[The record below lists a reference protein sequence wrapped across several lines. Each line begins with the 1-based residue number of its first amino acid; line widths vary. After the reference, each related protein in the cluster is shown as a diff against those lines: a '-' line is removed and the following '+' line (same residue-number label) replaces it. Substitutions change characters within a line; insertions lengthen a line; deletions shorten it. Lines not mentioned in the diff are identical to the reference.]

1 MEKFKISDIQEMFVS
16 DVERFHNLT
25 QQHVRDL
32 LDAAAP
38 SQESLDEALRQ
49 CHTLKGLAGSVE
61 AWGLSCLGADF
72 ERLLEL
78 AGSWMGT
85 ERERANQIFEFIL
98 EHLQDWFVMNQF
110 SCMDMLP
117 QAWDIYQGLRVLM
130 EDRWPG
136 CLPPSGAHAGTELAA
151 AQYVRLPDLQITEA
165 EAAPVPAGSLT
176 IELDVQGAAPAAEC
190 ASSETPV
197 RDDASSQVD
206 AQRPGADDVASAKAP
221 LPVRVVPPVLRHR
234 DAAAPPQV
242 SAEPSTAASTASD
255 NLRPGTGEAG
265 APSVIPA
272 RADAG
277 QATGASPAEKREP
290 APTPAPTT
298 PPLLRVAPPT
308 LKRRSQP
315 ATPAPE
321 AKTAAT
327 ANAGTSEVASK
338 SQLEPEAQS
347 SAAPNLTPASS
358 AAKDATSRDER
369 ADGDKSRV
377 AGEIPPVPSTATND
391 AEALFAS
398 LPESVAAEPAAAAAP
413 EPAATGEF
421 VPGADNDLLVLLS
434 QEVAGY
440 LVELTGS
447 LMALAGNLAATE
459 PWDQARRLFHTIKG
473 TAATFGLDAVSGPA
487 KAGET
492 RCAAAV
498 EKVRARTRKAFEEC
512 VHRAGVVAR
521 ALSLPFDEGRLR
533 AALERGLA
541 EAANAAAASAPVAP
555 PAGLDPEMA
564 GFFINDARDQIAVIE
579 QAVLR
584 WEQGEQPGAQVQ
596 AAQRGFHTI
605 KGAGNSIGLTAVAAS
620 VHQVESFLETVAGQ
634 GAAGSKAV
642 FTFLLG
648 AVDQLRGYLQE
659 LTGNPDAAWR
669 HDWTGALQLLAAGG
683 PETSAPKPATALAA
697 AVPAERK
704 ESAGDGNEANYLRI
718 ETTRLHQLMDLIGEL
733 VIDRARLAR
742 KIEQLAE
749 LHRAL
754 GERNGALSGSVLS
767 FQEQFEFNLKSRTA
781 GAGGPGATPGVT
793 KPFEKSSEPVGRE
806 AVAGSREP
814 GQASAGFTELE
825 FDRYDRFNELARSL
839 VEVSHDIAALNA
851 EVTASLEQLAAE
863 HETVAATSRAL
874 QGRVAGLTLVPVREL
889 FPRLE
894 RAFRD
899 ALSVSGKSAAL
910 EFTGGEGLLDK
921 AVVDRVYGPLLHLVR
936 NAVAHGV
943 ETAPRRR
950 ELGKA
955 ERGQVRLSARQEA
968 NQFVLEL
975 ADDGAGVDAAAVRAR
990 AIARGWLAETA
1001 PELTAEQ
1008 VSELIFR
1015 PGFSTA
1021 ETVSS
1026 VAGRGVGLDVVR
1038 REVENLN
1045 GSVELRWVAGQG
1057 TTWRLRLPLTLSVS
1071 EAVLAVV
1078 GGGSPALR
1086 EQNSETAKPGAGG
1099 PAYTQGSPVPP
1110 SADSLAAQA
1119 EDRGEP
1125 SPGASRST
1133 LRAAEAH
1140 STEGGVVFAFPLN
1153 FVESG
1158 LILEEA
1164 TRRSE
1169 SGVEL
1174 YPVARRW
1181 TESQIPNPKA
1191 EIEKQASAIANPLPA
1206 AAPDSSGRTEHRLDP
1221 PDADAEIEWLPVL
1234 RLSQWFG
1241 LGGRTDSNKAL
1252 ILAVGGRRV
1261 IVVVEAVLTRQ
1272 EIVVKPLDAV
1282 LGAHPLLNGASLDA
1296 EGRVIPI
1303 LNLPALLQAE
1313 AAGSKFQVPSPKLQV
1328 AGSPD
1333 PGTASNPQSTTSAP
1347 PPEHQ
1352 APAQAVPTRVL
1363 VVDDSLSVRKVQ
1375 ARFLRDLGCAVT
1387 VARDGVDA
1395 LEQLRAAP
1403 FDFIFTD
1410 LEMPR
1415 LNGYELISEVRGN
1428 PAWAQVP
1435 VAVISSRS
1443 ADKYITKALNLGAC
1457 TFLTKPFTQEQ
1468 LRQVLSRF
1476 LSPVAD

>member
-25 QQHVRDL
+25 QQNVRDL
-32 LDAAAP
+32 LDAATP

-61 AWGLSCLGADF
+61 AWGLSCLGSDF

-98 EHLQDWFVMNQF
+98 EHLQDWYVMNQF
-110 SCMDMLP
+110 SCMEMLP

-136 CLPPSGAHAGTELAA
+136 CLPPLGAQAGMELAA
-151 AQYVRLPDLQITEA
+151 AQYVRLPDLQIAEPTAVPETAAAPTTPPPSEVVTAERDVQGASPVSPPA
-165 EAAPVPAGSLT
+165 EAAPMETTGS
-176 IELDVQGAAPAAEC
+176 AEGT
-190 ASSETPV
+190 ST
-197 RDDASSQVD
+197 
-206 AQRPGADDVASAKAP
+206 KAP

-234 DAAAPPQV
+234 ESAATPAAG
-242 SAEPSTAASTASD
+242 SKAADSTTTGNLQATSGEVATPTDSAASE
-255 NLRPGTGEAG
+255 LP
-265 APSVIPA
+265 P
-272 RADAG
+272 
-277 QATGASPAEKREP
+277 ATGASAASTEKVG
-290 APTPAPTT
+290 PTPAAST

-308 LKRRSQP
+308 LKRRGQP
-315 ATPAPE
+315 AAPAPE
-321 AKTAAT
+321 
-327 ANAGTSEVASK
+327 GTSAPAANQSAASTPTK
-338 SQLEPEAQS
+338 PEAE
-347 SAAPNLTPASS
+347 AAEAMS
-358 AAKDATSRDER
+358 
-369 ADGDKSRV
+369 
-377 AGEIPPVPSTATND
+377 

-398 LPESVAAEPAAAAAP
+398 LPESAEVEAAAP
-413 EPAATGEF
+413 AVTESAATVESA
-421 VPGADNDLLVLLS
+421 PGADNDLLVMLS

-440 LVELTGS
+440 LNELTER
-447 LMALAGNLAATE
+447 LLELAGNLAAKE
-459 PWDQARRLFHTIKG
+459 PWNQTRRLFHTIKG

-487 KAGET
+487 KAAEV
-492 RCAAAV
+492 RCVTAI
-498 EKVRARTRKAFEEC
+498 EKVRTRTRKSYEDC
-512 VHRAGVVAR
+512 VHRAGVIAK

-533 AALERGLA
+533 EALERGLA
-541 EAANAAAASAPVAP
+541 EAANAAAAASAPA
-555 PAGLDPEMA
+555 AAASGLDPEMA

-584 WEQGEQPGAQVQ
+584 WEKGEQPGAQVQ

-620 VHQVESFLETVAGQ
+620 VHQVESFLETVAAK
-634 GAAGSKAV
+634 GASGSKAV

-648 AVDQLRGYLQE
+648 AVDQLRGYLDE
-659 LTGNPDAAWR
+659 LARNPAAVWR
-669 HDWTGALQLLAAGG
+669 PDWTGALLLLA
-683 PETSAPKPATALAA
+683 TSGEAESQAQAPAAAAALAA
-697 AVPAERK
+697 AMPEERK
-704 ESAGDGNEANYLRI
+704 EAAVETSEGNYLRI
-718 ETTRLHQLMDLIGEL
+718 ETSRLHQLMDLIGEL
-733 VIDRARLAR
+733 VMDRTRLAR

-754 GERNGALSGSVLS
+754 GERNGALSGSVQK
-767 FQEQFEFNLKSRTA
+767 FQEQFEFNLKSQVA
-781 GAGGPGATPGVT
+781 GAGGPGPVPTSPGSAGI
-793 KPFEKSSEPVGRE
+793 EGRAAEP
-806 AVAGSREP
+806 APREP
-814 GQASAGFTELE
+814 GQAATGFSELE

-851 EVTASLEQLAAE
+851 EVTESLERLAAE

-874 QGRVAGLTLVPVREL
+874 QGRVAGLSLVPVREL

-899 ALSVSGKSAAL
+899 ALSVSGKQAGL
-910 EFTGGEGLLDK
+910 EFAGGEGLLDK

-943 ETAPRRR
+943 ETAERRR
-950 ELGKA
+950 ELKKT

-975 ADDGAGVDAAAVRAR
+975 SDDGSGVDAVAVRAR
-990 AIARGWLAETA
+990 AVARGWLAEGA

-1008 VSELIFR
+1008 VTEFIFR

-1021 ETVSS
+1021 GSVSS

-1078 GGGSPALR
+1078 GSGSSALPESIAQGGSPGNGETTQATGAPATSVAAAPAGPGVEHAETQSDAPRSALR
-1086 EQNSETAKPGAGG
+1086 A
-1099 PAYTQGSPVPP
+1099 PV
-1110 SADSLAAQA
+1110 ADVS
-1119 EDRGEP
+1119 
-1125 SPGASRST
+1125 S
-1133 LRAAEAH
+1133 
-1140 STEGGVVFAFPLN
+1140 GVVFAFPLN

-1181 TESQIPNPKA
+1181 TNSDVETPSSDNP
-1191 EIEKQASAIANPLPA
+1191 ASTPAIA
-1206 AAPDSSGRTEHRLDP
+1206 S
-1221 PDADAEIEWLPVL
+1221 PDAPSSAVATPEADSAEAELEWLPVL
-1234 RLSQWFG
+1234 RLSQLFG
-1241 LGGRTDSNKAL
+1241 LAGRADSNKGL
-1252 ILAVGGRRV
+1252 VISVGERRM
-1261 IVVVEAVLTRQ
+1261 VVVVDAVLSRQ

-1282 LGAHPLLNGASLDA
+1282 MSKHPLLNGASLDP

-1303 LNLPALLQAE
+1303 LNLPALLQSGE
-1313 AAGSKFQVPSPKLQV
+1313 AVRGNTPV
-1328 AGSPD
+1328 APT
-1333 PGTASNPQSTTSAP
+1333 PASRPNVVAQS
-1347 PPEHQ
+1347 
-1352 APAQAVPTRVL
+1352 RVL

-1387 VARDGVDA
+1387 VASDGLAA
-1395 LEQLRAAP
+1395 LERLREAD

-1428 PAWAQVP
+1428 PAWSHVP
-1435 VAVISSRS
+1435 VAVISSRG
-1443 ADKYITKALNLGAC
+1443 ADKYITKAMNLGAC

-1468 LRQVLSRF
+1468 LRQVLTHFGRTPAGNSETAK
-1476 LSPVAD
+1476 P